1 MRFEGK
7 TAIVTGGAR
16 GIGEA
21 TVRAFVREGAATVF
35 LDINEQ
41 LGHKVAEE
49 LSGTGR
55 CLFLPGDVR
64 EEAVCARTVK
74 AAEERFGL
82 VSILVNN
89 AARLLFRSIEA
100 TPAEWQDILEV
111 NITGASLM
119 ARYAVES
126 MKKAGGG
133 AIVNLSS
140 ISGLIAQ
147 AGTMTYNTT
156 KAALL
161 GMTRCLAL
169 DLGKYNIRANCICPG
184 YVKTPGYYIYV
195 DQSGRSREEVE
206 RELSAQTIL
215 GRLATPE
222 DVAGCVLFLCSPEAA
237 YVTGTYLVVDGGSIA
252 V

>member
-21 TVRAFVREGAATVF
+21 TVRAFVREGAAIVF
-35 LDINEQ
+35 VDVIEP
-41 LGHKVAEE
+41 LGRKLEEE

-55 CLFLPGDVR
+55 CLFLTGDVR
-64 EEAVCARTVK
+64 EEVVCARTVK
-74 AAEERFGL
+74 AAEERFGP

-89 AARLLFRSIEA
+89 AALLIFRSIEA

-119 ARYAVES
+119 ARYAVEL

-147 AGTMTYNTT
+147 GGTMTYNTT

-195 DQSGRSREEVE
+195 DQSGIPREEFE
-206 RELSAQTIL
+206 KALSAQTIL

-222 DVAGCVLFLCSPEAA
+222 DIAGCILFLCSPEAS
-237 YVTGTYLVVDGGSIA
+237 YVTGTHLVVDGGTTA